1 MRESKSREMM
11 TDTRPTPRSQG
22 TSRIRCLQD
31 DGSYAEPAIHVP
43 NVAIRSRA
51 IGRAHFMYM
60 KIVRGSILQGDDVVV
75 VLISSIEV
83 DVS

>member
-1 MRESKSREMM
+1 M
-11 TDTRPTPRSQG
+11 
-22 TSRIRCLQD
+22 
-31 DGSYAEPAIHVP
+31 P